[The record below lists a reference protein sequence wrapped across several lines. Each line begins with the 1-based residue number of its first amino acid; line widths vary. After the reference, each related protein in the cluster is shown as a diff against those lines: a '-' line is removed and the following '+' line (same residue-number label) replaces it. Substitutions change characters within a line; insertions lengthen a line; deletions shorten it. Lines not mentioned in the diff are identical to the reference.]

1 MSVFGDGGTTVR
13 TEDQLLKRITVRSDV
28 FSGKPII
35 RDMRIAVEHVLSML
49 AAGDSV
55 ETILNELPELH
66 ADDIRACLIFA
77 RRSNEG
83 RQIHDLEK
91 PTQ

>member
-1 MSVFGDGGTTVR
+1 MT
-13 TEDQLLKRITVRSDV
+13 TEDELLERITVRSDV
-28 FSGKPII
+28 FGGKPII

-49 AAGDSV
+49 AAGDSN
-55 ETILNELPELH
+55 ETILKEHPELH
-66 ADDIRACLIFA
+66 PEDIHACLIFA
-77 RRSNEG
+77 YRSIEG